1 MDVWLLRLEVLLF
14 RAPASRRSFREF
26 SANSKEQINALNSL
40 RVTAA
45 VKKGQN
51 IGPHGNAHVLV

>member
-1 MDVWLLRLEVLLF
+1 MDVWLLGLELLLL
-14 RAPASRRSFREF
+14 RGPASRRSFREF

-40 RVTAA
+40 QVTAA

-51 IGPHGNAHVLV
+51 IGHHGNTHVLV